1 MLQAKYQNLRSGW
14 RTMFA
19 TFSAASQVPTERV
32 ANYAFELVTLV
43 YRSHFALVV
52 RYGSFADLARCI
64 TDFSQVTK
72 FQKISLQ
79 AIEMVRGLVPK
90 MLECPE
96 CLLPQHDDATE
107 KVERI
112 GGTEEPMVKYW
123 LPVLNSFYEIIMT
136 GEDLE
141 VRRLQ
146 VGCAG
151 AWLTYTEHWIAY
163 STRSKP
169 TALALHPPFGTWSRR
184 KCYSPSLPC
193 SAPRGRKQSLDFQT
207 RKKCPFGYPPRSF
220 RLCAT

>member
-1 MLQAKYQNLRSGW
+1 
-14 RTMFA
+14 MFA
-19 TFSAASQVPTERV
+19 TFSAASKVPTERV

-64 TDFSQVTK
+64 TDFSQVNK

-96 CLLPQHDDATE
+96 CLLPQPNEDNAE
-107 KVERI
+107 GVKGINLVGERA

-141 VRRLQ
+141 VRRL
-146 VGCAG
+146 
-151 AWLTYTEHWIAY
+151 
-163 STRSKP
+163 
-169 TALALHPPFGTWSRR
+169 
-184 KCYSPSLPC
+184 
-193 SAPRGRKQSLDFQT
+193 
-207 RKKCPFGYPPRSF
+207 
-220 RLCAT
+220 